1 MNPVS
6 ELTPEELEQ
15 RMRAAGIAIAP
26 NRQAMVR
33 RLLGESLAPLRD
45 AATRLEPIEPA
56 IQFRP
61 PEAPDA

>member
-15 RMRAAGIAIAP
+15 
-26 NRQAMVR
+26 